1 LRLADTECSLNPA
14 CNVREVSVAMP
25 KKHSE
30 SRPVFPGDLAE
41 ELLRVAKRRK
51 RPETDLSPLLH
62 ALAREWIK
70 GGSFRRRE
78 EELREI
84 TNRLV
89 AVEDQLRALTEALV
103 DAPSP
108 AVGKQTRK
116 VSSGKLDNLSLRVLE
131 HLTTIADDEGVTPQV
146 TAKEIAAKIGR
157 PGDKPTSKR
166 VMSRIEKLITMG
178 LVTIEEDSGGRGGR
192 RYRVERSK

>member
-84 TNRLV
+84 TNRL
-89 AVEDQLRALTEALV
+89 ALLPSKINS
-103 DAPSP
+103 APLP
-108 AVGKQTRK
+108 KL
-116 VSSGKLDNLSLRVLE
+116 SSTLLLLPSASRPGRSLRGSS
-131 HLTTIADDEGVTPQV
+131 TTSPSAYSNT
-146 TAKEIAAKIGR
+146 
-157 PGDKPTSKR
+157 
-166 VMSRIEKLITMG
+166 
-178 LVTIEEDSGGRGGR
+178 
-192 RYRVERSK
+192 